1 MAYEESLR
9 SISLDADATLGIYT
23 GVPGTPGAANP
34 NSGKQYCWVKVTGE
48 HTVGLSTAAT
58 DTVIGIVQNKPQGLG
73 HAATVGFS
81 GVSKSVCG
89 AAVPAG
95 SKVQP
100 DANGNS
106 IVAATGAS
114 FGTALATGVTGGII
128 PVLLD
133 K

>member
-48 HTVGLSTAAT
+48 HMVGLADATAGAPI
-58 DTVIGIVQNKPQGLG
+58 VGILQNKPQGLG
-73 HAATVGFS
+73 HAATVGFD
-81 GVSKSVCG
+81 GVSKAVCG
-89 AAVPAG
+89 GAVPAG
-95 SKVQP
+95 SHVGP
-100 DANGNS
+100 DANGNTV
-106 IVAATGAS
+106 VAASGP
-114 FGTALATGVTGGII
+114 GIALATGVVGGII

-133 K
+133 R